1 MFITELLIKLSAYF
15 VGILVACFVGYM
27 IKTFVEEIIEDI
39 NEFKKYRKSNKRNN

>member
-1 MFITELLIKLSAYF
+1 MFIAELLTKLAAYF

-39 NEFKKYRKSNKRNN
+39 NEFKKYRKSNK